1 MLLDLC
7 ATDGRMKDE
16 LATEAQNVLTNYE
29 LMKTFPKI
37 ELHRH
42 LEGTFALTTLHRM
55 AMRNRLDVPDDF
67 AAFCKLVQFPVD
79 SEPDFLKFLSLFRN
93 TWYRS
98 LDDVT
103 EIVHDSVAEMADD
116 GIFYIELRFSPEHF
130 ADHNGFDRVDTTRAV
145 IAAAD
150 AAAADAGF
158 DIRYLITFNRS
169 KQTQEEMASLYRI
182 LRDMEEERVVGLDL
196 AGDELNYPPELFAD
210 FFREVRDDGVFR
222 STIHA
227 GEVTPAWQIW
237 SAIEDLGADRIGHGV
252 AAIQDRELQGYL
264 SDHAIALEQC
274 ITSNYQTGS
283 WADER
288 NHPLGRL
295 HRAGVP
301 VTINSDDPSIQ
312 NATLTRD
319 YVKAAEYFA
328 LSVDDLVALN
338 QRAIDTAFL
347 TDDQKRDL
355 TKRYDAAVK
364 AFRSEHDV

>member
-1 MLLDLC
+1 MNEELTTGSAGVL
-7 ATDGRMKDE
+7 ANSKVMKS
-16 LATEAQNVLTNYE
+16 
-29 LMKTFPKI
+29 FPKV

-42 LEGTFALTTLHRM
+42 LEGTFALATLHRM
-55 AMRNRLDVPDDF
+55 ALRNGLDVPVDF
-67 AAFCKLVQFPVD
+67 ASFCELVQFPVD

-103 EIVHDSVAEMADD
+103 EIVHESVVEMAED
-116 GIFYIELRFSPEHF
+116 GVFYIELRFSPEHF
-130 ADHNGFDRVDTTRAV
+130 ADHNGFDRTDTTRAV

-150 AAAADAGF
+150 AAAASQGF

-169 KQTQEEMASLYRI
+169 KQTQDEMAELYRV
-182 LRDMEEERVVGLDL
+182 LRDMNEERVVGLDL
-196 AGDELNYPPELFAD
+196 AGDELNYPPDLFAD

-227 GEVTPAWQIW
+227 GEVTPPWQIW
-237 SAIEDLGADRIGHGV
+237 SAIRDLGADRIGHGV
-252 AAIQDRELQGYL
+252 AAINDAELQSYL

-312 NATLTRD
+312 NATLTHD
-319 YVKAAEYFA
+319 YVKATEYFT
-328 LSVDDLVALN
+328 LTLEDLVALN
-338 QRAIDTAFL
+338 ERAIDAAFL
-347 TDDQKRDL
+347 TDAQKRDL
-355 TKRYDAAVK
+355 RKRYRSAVK
-364 AFRSEHDV
+364 AFRERHGV

>member
-1 MLLDLC
+1 MNE
-7 ATDGRMKDE
+7 E
-16 LATEAQNVLTNYE
+16 LATGSAGVLANYE
-29 LMKTFPKI
+29 VMRSFPKV

-42 LEGTFALTTLHRM
+42 LEGTFALATLHRM
-55 AMRNRLDVPDDF
+55 ALRNGLDVPTDF
-67 AAFCKLVQFPVD
+67 GSFRELVQFPVD

-130 ADHNGFDRVDTTRAV
+130 ADHNGFDRVETTRAV

-150 AAAADAGF
+150 AAAASVGF

-169 KQTQEEMASLYRI
+169 KQTQDEMAQLYRT
-182 LRDMEEERVVGLDL
+182 LRDMNEERVVGLDL

-227 GEVTPAWQIW
+227 GEVTPSWQIW

-252 AAIQDRELQGYL
+252 AAIKDEELQTYL

-312 NATLTRD
+312 NATLTHD
-319 YVKAAEYFA
+319 YVKAGDYFA
-328 LSVDDLVALN
+328 LTVDDLVALN
-338 QRAIDTAFL
+338 ERAIEAAFL
-347 TDDQKRDL
+347 TDAQKRDL
-355 TKRYDAAVK
+355 AGRYRSAVDG
-364 AFRSEHDV
+364 FRAQHGV

>member
-1 MLLDLC
+1 MNEE
-7 ATDGRMKDE
+7 T
-16 LATEAQNVLTNYE
+16 ATEVKDVLTDYE
-29 LMKTFPKI
+29 LMQTFPKV

-42 LEGTFALTTLHRM
+42 LEGTFALATLHRV
-55 AMRNRLDVPDDF
+55 AMRNGLDVPSEF
-67 AAFCKLVQFPVD
+67 NAFCELVQFPID

-103 EIVHDSVAEMADD
+103 EIVHDSVAEMAND

-130 ADHNGFDRVDTTRAV
+130 AYHNGFDRVETTRAV
-145 IAAAD
+145 IAAAE
-150 AAAADAGF
+150 AAARSAGF
-158 DIRYLITFNRS
+158 DIRFLITFNRS
-169 KQTQEEMASLYRI
+169 KQTQDEMAQLYRA
-182 LRDMEEERVVGLDL
+182 LRDMEEERIVGIDL
-196 AGDELNYPPELFAD
+196 AGDELNYPPELFTR
-210 FFREVRDDGVFR
+210 FFREIREDGVFR

-227 GEVTPAWQIW
+227 GEVTPSWQIW
-237 SAIEDLGADRIGHGV
+237 SAIKDLGADRIGHGV
-252 AAIQDRELQGYL
+252 AAIKDAELQKYL

-274 ITSNYQTGS
+274 MTSNYQTGS

-295 HRAGVP
+295 HRAGIP

-328 LSVDDLVALN
+328 LSIEDLVALN
-338 QRAIDTAFL
+338 QRAIDAAFL
-347 TDDQKRDL
+347 TVPEQREL
-355 TKRYDAAVK
+355 TARYRTAVA
-364 AFRSEHDV
+364 AFRARHGV